1 MPALEAKKNIYWVG
15 VLDKELRNFDIIM
28 HTDYGTT
35 YNSYLVRGSE
45 KTVLFDTVKEPFF
58 EEHLEHIRQVCD
70 PSEIDYIVVNH
81 TEPDH
86 SGSILKL
93 LEYAPNAKVVAGKV
107 ALNYLSEI
115 FNAPFPSIMVTEKDT
130 LDIGGMTLQF
140 ISAPML
146 HWPDS
151 TYTYIPQAKALFT
164 CDSFGCH
171 FADER
176 VFNDLIDT
184 DFSESYQY
192 YYDNIIGPYAHPSM
206 ANALKKIE
214 PLEIEL
220 IANGH
225 GPVLRKDIPHYIE
238 LYHKWSAPVVREN
251 KQVVIAYASCYGY
264 TKMLAEKIAEGI
276 RHAGIDNLKVLDL
289 ETTDLEEAGK
299 QLQQADG
306 FLLGSPTLVADA
318 LPPVWQMLTYIN
330 PIIQKGRFA
339 GAFGSY
345 AWGGEAVPNLLHRM
359 EKLNLKLPVEGY
371 RVKLKPSDEQLQEAF
386 VYGENFAKAML
397 E

>member
-225 GPVLRKDIPHYIE
+225 GPVLLQRYSSLYRIISKMVCSCCERK
-238 LYHKWSAPVVREN
+238 
-251 KQVVIAYASCYGY
+251 QASSHSICLLLWIYQN
-264 TKMLAEKIAEGI
+264 
-276 RHAGIDNLKVLDL
+276 AGRKNCRRN
-289 ETTDLEEAGK
+289 
-299 QLQQADG
+299 
-306 FLLGSPTLVADA
+306 SSCR
-318 LPPVWQMLTYIN
+318 Y
-330 PIIQKGRFA
+330 
-339 GAFGSY
+339 
-345 AWGGEAVPNLLHRM
+345 
-359 EKLNLKLPVEGY
+359 
-371 RVKLKPSDEQLQEAF
+371 
-386 VYGENFAKAML
+386 
-397 E
+397 